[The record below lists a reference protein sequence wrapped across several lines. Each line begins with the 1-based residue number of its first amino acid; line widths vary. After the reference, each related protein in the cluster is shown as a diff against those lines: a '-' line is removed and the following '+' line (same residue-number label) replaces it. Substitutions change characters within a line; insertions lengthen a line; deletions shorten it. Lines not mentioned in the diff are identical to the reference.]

1 MAEMK
6 LDDLDQLYSAADAAE
21 RLAAST
27 DLAALNIQ
35 ATNVRD
41 WKRRGILTP
50 TGLDTRGRPL
60 YRLVDILR
68 CEASVSKG
76 GRGHG

>member
-1 MAEMK
+1 MTETT
-6 LDDLDQLYSAADAAE
+6 LDDLDQLYTAVDAAG
-21 RLAAST
+21 RLANSA

-35 ATNVRD
+35 ATNIRD
-41 WKRRGILTP
+41 WKRRGILAP
-50 TGLDTRGRPL
+50 TGLDTRNRPM

-68 CEASVSKG
+68 CEASISKG